1 VIGELPVLLIVMET
15 NPPPFQ
21 AEESAKEIPALHEP
35 VEPPP
40 GEGLELPLLEELL
53 EVEVEVEAAAA
64 RIQAKDGLGS
74 YAYNLRNSITD
85 EKLTSKFKAGD
96 KAKLKSVIDET
107 ISWLDGSQEVSK
119 EECEEKQKGL
129 KVSPTQSCSDSIV
142 LAVYLLSSLYIFSFS
157 ISRAPSPSPS
167 RALSRPCS
175 CSHSP
180 DFQCVCRCL
189 GTFMQL
195 LRCWSEY

>member
-64 RIQAKDGLGS
+64 DEDEDEDEEALELEAELEELDALDEPGVLGLV
-74 YAYNLRNSITD
+74 L
-85 EKLTSKFKAGD
+85 L
-96 KAKLKSVIDET
+96 ET
-107 ISWLDGSQEVSK
+107 ADPDVHWEVEHWHVAAS
-119 EECEEKQKGL
+119 EHEGEPPPPQ
-129 KVSPTQSCSDSIV
+129 
-142 LAVYLLSSLYIFSFS
+142 
-157 ISRAPSPSPS
+157 
-167 RALSRPCS
+167 
-175 CSHSP
+175 
-180 DFQCVCRCL
+180 
-189 GTFMQL
+189 GTW
-195 LRCWSEY
+195 R